1 MDELSATNRL
11 NDPMTKF
18 LTQKST
24 PNYDIPAELKAE
36 VTRWKMLLKKWREKI
51 GLVYSKSAEFITSK
65 KQKLFPE

>member
-24 PNYDIPAELKAE
+24 PNYDITAELKAE
-36 VTRWKMLLKKWREKI
+36 VTR
-51 GLVYSKSAEFITSK
+51 
-65 KQKLFPE
+65 